1 MVMKQLH
8 ACQPSKHSRVRSAEG
23 LWTCTACGTGWH
35 IRNDGRW
42 GRDGHEL
49 RIEVPRQDRRGSL
62 EKCRADAQMAAR
74 SQGFMGPPDEV
85 IPYDATAMVSEA
97 SLASPQGYIFTWY
110 GPDSAELWT
119 SASP

>member
-1 MVMKQLH
+1 MHQ
-8 ACQPSKHSRVRSAEG
+8 CQPSKQSGVRSAG
-23 LWTCTACGTGWH
+23 SLWTCSACGTGWH
-35 IRNDGRW
+35 VRDDGRW

-49 RIEVPRQDRRGSL
+49 RIEVPRVDKRFSL

-85 IPYDATAMVSEA
+85 IPYDAAAMISEA

-110 GPDSAELWT
+110 GPDSAEMR
-119 SASP
+119 SASAT